1 MADHI
6 FPDLFELQSYKQTFI
21 KTPSCVLLTHPLLP
35 LFLPQTRTLL
45 GDERAHSPDLEQLY
59 LISLVLRVFSQQPH
73 RAFKKLGDEGGGMT
87 L

>member
-21 KTPSCVLLTHPLLP
+21 KTPSCILLTHPLLP

-45 GDERAHSPDLEQLY
+45 GDERAHGPDLEQLY

-73 RAFKKLGDEGGGMT
+73 RAFKKLGEKEEG
-87 L
+87 